1 MTTLYKSNYDYVNYF
16 VQDMEKQQSMK
27 DKKSSTKRLYAS
39 IQSAKSLLA
48 LNITAVRT
56 LQKGYC
62 ITAFQYKRWR

>member
-39 IQSAKSLLA
+39 IQSAK
-48 LNITAVRT
+48 
-56 LQKGYC
+56 
-62 ITAFQYKRWR
+62 